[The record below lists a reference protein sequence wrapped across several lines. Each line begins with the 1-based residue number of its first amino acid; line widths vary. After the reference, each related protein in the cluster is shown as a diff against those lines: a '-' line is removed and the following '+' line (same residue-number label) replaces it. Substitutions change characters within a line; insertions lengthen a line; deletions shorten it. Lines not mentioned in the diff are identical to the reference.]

1 MMTAWDIVYLK
12 CAGGASPGADFLDAC
27 PDKVE
32 AKIVA
37 VLDAVAKAPPPS
49 FSGGGFWEAMH
60 GDMGGFYEVRV
71 PGPGQNLYRL
81 FCILDRD
88 APGLDGSAIAI
99 ITGMVKRNRTK
110 FADRAYANVRAL
122 GDECRV
128 SSPRSIA

>member
-1 MMTAWDIVYLK
+1 MTGWDIVYLK
-12 CAGGASPGADFLDAC
+12 CADGTIPGAEFLDTC
-27 PDKVE
+27 PDRVE

-60 GDMGGFYEVRV
+60 GDMGGYYEVRV
-71 PGPGQNLYRL
+71 PGPGQMLYRL

-88 APGLDGSAIAI
+88 GPGLDGPAIAV

-110 FADRAYANVRAL
+110 FSDREYAAVRLL
-122 GDECRV
+122 GDEYLA
-128 SSPRSIA
+128 SDPRSIA

>member
-1 MMTAWDIVYLK
+1 MSAWDIVYLK
-12 CAGGASPGADFLDAC
+12 RGDGTIPGADFLDEC

-81 FCILDRD
+81 FCILDRE
-88 APGLDGSAIAI
+88 APGLDGPSIAVI
-99 ITGMVKRNRTK
+99 AGMVKRNRTK
-110 FADRAYANVRAL
+110 FTDRDYAAVRAL
-122 GDECRV
+122 GDEYRGGD
-128 SSPRSIA
+128 PRSIA